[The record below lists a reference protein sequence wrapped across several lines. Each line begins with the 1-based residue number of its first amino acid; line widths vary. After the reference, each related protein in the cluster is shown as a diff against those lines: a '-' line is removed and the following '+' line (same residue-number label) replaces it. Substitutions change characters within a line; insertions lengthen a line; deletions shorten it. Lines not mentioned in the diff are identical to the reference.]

1 VKNPLKILFATAEVA
16 PLMST
21 GGLADVAAALPK
33 ALQRAGHDVRII
45 MPFYQKL
52 PRLPEACRRGMCLAH
67 LGTHTA
73 YGSLWET
80 TLPGTAIPLYLVEHE
95 NYFGRP
101 TPYGDGNHEY
111 PDNAERFCF
120 FSHAALDGIAGTGWR
135 PDVVHCHDWPAAPI
149 PLSLK
154 TTYAHHPF
162 WKGVPSLY
170 TIHNL
175 AYQGRYGA
183 AKMATT
189 GFEPEL
195 FNPECLEYHGDL
207 NLMKGAIMS
216 ADRIST
222 VSPRYAREIQ
232 TIEYGE
238 GLDGILR
245 NRRRLLSG
253 ILNGADYSHWNPETD
268 PHIPQN
274 YTRDDL
280 SGKGVCKRAFQKQ
293 LGLPEVDVPL
303 FGIVSR
309 LVWQKGIDL
318 VMESV
323 LGLPE
328 GQAQLVVLGTGE
340 RGVEAGLK
348 HLEAQRPSE
357 VRVMLDFNV
366 PLAHQLQA
374 ACDFFLMPSR
384 YEPCGLSQFYSFAYG
399 AIPIV
404 RRGGGLADTVVDC
417 NPVNDRRGTGTGLSF
432 VPLTSHSLRRR
443 IEQAIALHADRE
455 GFARVQA
462 AGMAQDFSWT
472 RSCAAY
478 VDLYREC
485 VDAA

>member
-1 VKNPLKILFATAEVA
+1 MKNPLKILFATAEVA

-33 ALQRAGHDVRII
+33 ALYEAGHDVRLIL
-45 MPFYQKL
+45 PFYQKL
-52 PRLPEACRRGMCLAH
+52 PRLPESSRRGMCLAH

-80 TLPGTAIPLYLVEHE
+80 TLPGTEIPLYLVEHE
-95 NYFGRP
+95 QYFGRP
-101 TPYGDGNHEY
+101 APYGDGNHEY
-111 PDNAERFCF
+111 QDNAERFCF
-120 FSHAALDGIAGTGWR
+120 FSRAALDGIAGTGWR
-135 PDVVHCHDWPAAPI
+135 PDVVHCHDWPTAPI
-149 PLSLK
+149 PLLLK
-154 TTYAHHPF
+154 TSFSQHPF
-162 WKGVPSLY
+162 WKGVPSVY

-183 AKMATT
+183 EKIAST
-189 GFEPEL
+189 GFDPEL

-207 NLMKGAIMS
+207 NLMKGAITS

-232 TIEYGE
+232 TMEYGE

-245 NRRRLLSG
+245 NRRSVLHG
-253 ILNGADYSHWNPETD
+253 ILNGADYSLWNPEAD

-274 YTRDDL
+274 YSRADL
-280 SGKGVCKRAFQKQ
+280 SGKARCKVAFQRQ

-323 LGLPE
+323 LGLAE
-328 GQAQLVVLGTGE
+328 GQAQLVVLGTGD
-340 RGVEAGLK
+340 RGVETGLQ
-348 HLEAQRPSE
+348 HLESQRPEE
-357 VRVMLDFNV
+357 VRVLLDFNV

-374 ACDFFLMPSR
+374 ACDYFLMPSR

-399 AIPIV
+399 SIPIV
-404 RRGGGLADTVVDC
+404 RRGGGLADTVTDC
-417 NPVNDRRGTGTGLSF
+417 NAVNLRHGRGTGFSF
-432 VPLTSHSLRRR
+432 IPLTSHSLRRR
-443 IEQAIALHADRE
+443 MERAIELYGNKTEFEQ
-455 GFARVQA
+455 VQQ
-462 AGMAQDFSWT
+462 AGMALDFSWT
-472 RSCAAY
+472 HSCNAY
-478 VDLYREC
+478 VELYREC
-485 VDAA
+485 VEAA

>member
-1 VKNPLKILFATAEVA
+1 MKKALKILFATAEVA

-33 ALQRAGHDVRII
+33 ALHKAGHDVRLIL
-45 MPFYQKL
+45 PFYQKL
-52 PRLPEACRRGMCLAH
+52 PRLPESCRRGMCLAD

-80 TLPGTAIPLYLVEHE
+80 TLPDTKIPLYLVEHD
-95 NYFGRP
+95 NYFNRP
-101 TPYGDGNHEY
+101 APYGDGNHEY
-111 PDNAERFCF
+111 HDNAERFSF
-120 FSHAALDGIAGTGWR
+120 FSHAALDGIAGTGWK
-135 PDVVHCHDWPAAPI
+135 PDVVHCHDWPTAPI
-149 PLSLK
+149 PLKLK
-154 TTYAHHPF
+154 TVFANHPF

-175 AYQGRYGA
+175 AYQGRYG
-183 AKMATT
+183 KEKIVST
-189 GFEPEL
+189 GFGPEL

-207 NLMKGAIMS
+207 NLMKGAITS

-245 NRRRLLSG
+245 NRRSVLSG
-253 ILNGADYSHWNPETD
+253 ILNGADYGLWDPKTD
-268 PHIPQN
+268 PHIPAN
-274 YTRDDL
+274 YSTADP
-280 SGKGVCKRAFQKQ
+280 SGKAVCKQAFQQ
-293 LGLPEVDVPL
+293 ELGLPEKDVPI

-328 GQAQLVVLGTGE
+328 DAAQIVVLGTGE
-340 RGVEAGLK
+340 RGVEEGLK
-348 HLEAQRPSE
+348 HLESQRPDS
-357 VRVMLDFNV
+357 VRVMLGFNV
-366 PLAHQLQA
+366 PLAHRLQA

-399 AIPIV
+399 SIPIV
-404 RRGGGLADTVVDC
+404 RRSGGLADTVIDC
-417 NPVNDRRGTGTGLSF
+417 TSVNLRNGTANGLSF
-432 VPLTSHSLRRR
+432 VPLTSYSLARRM
-443 IEQAIALHADRE
+443 EQAIALYEDKTEFLRI
-455 GFARVQA
+455 QA
-462 AGMAQDFSWT
+462 AGMALDFSWNK
-472 RSCAAY
+472 SCETY
-478 VDLYREC
+478 IDLYREC
-485 VDAA
+485 IEAA

>member
-1 VKNPLKILFATAEVA
+1 MKKPLKILFATAEVA

-33 ALQRAGHDVRII
+33 ALHKAGHDVRLIL
-45 MPFYQKL
+45 PFYQKL
-52 PRLPEACRRGMCLAH
+52 PRLPESCRRNMCLAH

-73 YGSLWET
+73 YGCLWET
-80 TLPGTAIPLYLVEHE
+80 TLPDSEIPLYLVEHE
-95 NYFGRP
+95 NYFGRMA
-101 TPYGDGNHEY
+101 PYGDGNHEY
-111 PDNAERFCF
+111 GDNAERFCF
-120 FSHAALDGIAGTGWR
+120 FSHAALDGIAGTGWK
-135 PDVVHCHDWPAAPI
+135 PDVVHCHDWPTAPM

-154 TTYAHHPF
+154 TTFANHPV
-162 WKGVPSLY
+162 WAGVPSVY

-183 AKMATT
+183 EKMAST
-189 GFEPEL
+189 GFGPEL

-207 NLMKGAIMS
+207 NLMKGAITS

-245 NRRRLLSG
+245 NRKDILSG
-253 ILNGADYSHWNPETD
+253 ILNGADYSLWDPTTD
-268 PHIPQN
+268 PHIPEN
-274 YTRDDL
+274 YSASDRA
-280 SGKGVCKRAFQKQ
+280 GKAVCKQAFQKQ
-293 LGLPEVDVPL
+293 LGLPEKDVPL

-328 GQAQLVVLGTGE
+328 GVAQVAVLGTGE
-340 RGVEAGLK
+340 RGVEEGLK
-348 HLEAQRPSE
+348 HLESQRPDS

-366 PLAHQLQA
+366 PIAHQLQA
-374 ACDFFLMPSR
+374 ASDFFLMPSR

-399 AIPIV
+399 SIPIV
-404 RRGGGLADTVVDC
+404 RRSGGLADTVADC
-417 NPVNDRRGTGTGLSF
+417 NPVNLKTGVANGFSF
-432 VPLTSHSLRRR
+432 VPLTSHSLSARLQ
-443 IEQAIALHADRE
+443 QAVELYGDPAA
-455 GFARVQA
+455 FKAVQD
-462 AGMAQDFSWT
+462 AGMALDFSWN
-472 RSCAAY
+472 RSCETY
-478 VDLYREC
+478 IELYREC
-485 VDAA
+485 IEAA